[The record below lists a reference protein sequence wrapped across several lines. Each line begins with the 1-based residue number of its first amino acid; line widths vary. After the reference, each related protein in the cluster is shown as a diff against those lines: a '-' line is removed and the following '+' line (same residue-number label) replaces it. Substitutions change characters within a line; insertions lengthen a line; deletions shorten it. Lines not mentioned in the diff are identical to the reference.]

1 MFSDEEKTDNYILM
15 KVFVFL
21 LRTVFSPS
29 VLNER
34 IGLQIHE
41 FSIRYVDEA
50 SGSVSEREIQILAYY
65 IKVLF
70 NRKHLKK
77 ERVIMSE
84 KIALVTGASGGIGRA
99 IAIALAETGAYV
111 YVNYNGSQGKAEETV
126 RLIEEKG
133 GRAEICKFNVGD
145 FEETNKAVA
154 EIIAAQGRLDI
165 LVNNAGIT
173 KDGLMMMMT
182 EEQFDAVININLK
195 GAFNTIKAATRTM
208 VKQRSGRIINITSVS
223 GVMGNAGQANY
234 SASKAGMIGLTKS
247 MARELASRNITVNA
261 VAPGFIETEM
271 TAVLSDA
278 VKEGAVKQ
286 IPVGRFGQPEDI
298 ANMVKYLASD
308 EAAYIT
314 GQVICVDGGMA
325 M

>member
-1 MFSDEEKTDNYILM
+1 MSQ
-15 KVFVFL
+15 
-21 LRTVFSPS
+21 
-29 VLNER
+29 ER
-34 IGLQIHE
+34 
-41 FSIRYVDEA
+41 
-50 SGSVSEREIQILAYY
+50 
-65 IKVLF
+65 
-70 NRKHLKK
+70 
-77 ERVIMSE
+77 
-84 KIALVTGASGGIGRA
+84 IALVTGASGGIGRA
-99 IAIALAETGAYV
+99 IAVALAGAGAYV

-126 RLIEEKG
+126 RLIEENG
-133 GRAEICKFNVGD
+133 GQAEICKFNVGD
-145 FEETNKAVA
+145 FEETNKAVSD
-154 EIIAAQGRLDI
+154 IIAAKGRLDI

-182 EEQFDAVININLK
+182 EAQFDDVININLK

-271 TAVLSDA
+271 TAVLSDT
-278 VKEGAVKQ
+278 VKEAAVKQ
-286 IPVGRFGQPEDI
+286 IPVGRFGSPSDI

-308 EAAYIT
+308 EAAYVT